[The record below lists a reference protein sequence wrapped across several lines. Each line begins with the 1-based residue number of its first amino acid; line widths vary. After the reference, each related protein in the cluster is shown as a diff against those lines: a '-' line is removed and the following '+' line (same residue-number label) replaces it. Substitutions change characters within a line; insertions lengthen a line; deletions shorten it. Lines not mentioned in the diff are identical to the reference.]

1 MSFFLVIRAP
11 VSLTISLNS
20 LVPLLKFVYL
30 LKQTGKTTIARLYA
44 AFLASMKVTPGNH
57 FTETTGSKMA
67 NQGVDAAK
75 KVLEEALKS
84 GGGTIFI
91 DEAYQLTSAH
101 NYGGGAVLDFL
112 LAEME
117 NNIGTLVF
125 ILAGYDK
132 EMEKFFEHNPGL
144 KSRIPDRFHFAD
156 YKDEELM
163 SMFENKV
170 KKTFSP
176 GQMKL
181 EDGYRGLYAR
191 IVIRRLARRR
201 GSPGFGNARDLEVTL
216 TKIRGRQAE
225 RLAEERKAG
234 IRPDDFLFT
243 KEDLIGPQPS
253 KVFKSSKAWAKL
265 QSLIGLT
272 AVKQSVRA
280 LATLIDENYKREL
293 MEKEPIAMSLNKV
306 FLGSPGTGKTTVAK
320 IYGQILVELGMLS
333 SSEGKG
339 CFFLIDNKYH

>member
-1 MSFFLVIRAP
+1 
-11 VSLTISLNS
+11 
-20 LVPLLKFVYL
+20 
-30 LKQTGKTTIARLYA
+30 
-44 AFLASMKVTPGNH
+44 
-57 FTETTGSKMA
+57 
-67 NQGVDAAK
+67 
-75 KVLEEALKS
+75 
-84 GGGTIFI
+84 
-91 DEAYQLTSAH
+91 
-101 NYGGGAVLDFL
+101 
-112 LAEME
+112 ME

-144 KSRIPDRFHFAD
+144 KSRVPYQFQFAD

-163 SMFENKV
+163 SMFENMV
-170 KKTFSP
+170 KRTFSS

-181 EDGYRGLYAR
+181 EGGYQGLYAR

-216 TKIRGRQAE
+216 SKIRGRQAE
-225 RLAEERKAG
+225 RLAEERKSG

-243 KEDLIGPQPS
+243 KEDLIGPEPS
-253 KVFKSSKAWAKL
+253 KVFKHSKAWMKL

-272 AVKQSVRA
+272 SVKQSVRA
-280 LATLIDENYKREL
+280 LAMLVDENYKREL
-293 MEKEPIAMSLNKV
+293 MEKEPIALSLNKV

-333 SSEGKG
+333 SSEGEQ
-339 CFFLIDNKYH
+339 CYSDQ